1 MEFQRCSHY
10 PLESFYS
17 AALLVGYYLEL
28 FLSYGWGIRYVRVWY
43 HPEEVLVTLSVHFRP
58 HLFQL
63 ILKSGDDGALLDG
76 VEVRRYHLHGYL
88 LAPASIDLG
97 CVFRVLSVIH
107 LFMLGR
113 RVLVLSVTVFDSLC
127 LVSWLLGPPLSWASS
142 SPFTVPVSS
151 SVQVLCLMVLANCSI
166 PNRLPPL
173 LVRGGSPL

>member
-1 MEFQRCSHY
+1 MEFRRCSHY

-17 AALLVGYYLEL
+17 AALIFGYYLES
-28 FLSYGWGIRYVRVWY
+28 FLGYGWGIRYVLVWY

-97 CVFRVLSVIH
+97 CVFRVIH

-142 SPFTVPVSS
+142 SPFTVPVIFFCAGS
-151 SVQVLCLMVLANCSI
+151 QVLCLMVLAKI
-166 PNRLPPL
+166 F
-173 LVRGGSPL
+173 

>member
-1 MEFQRCSHY
+1 MAFRRRSHY

-17 AALLVGYYLEL
+17 AAILVCYFLEL
-28 FLSYGWGIRYVRVWY
+28 CLGYGWGFRYVLVRY
-43 HPEEVLVTLSVHFRP
+43 HPEEVLISLSVHFRP

-63 ILKSGDDGALLDG
+63 KLESGDDGALLDG

-88 LAPASIDLG
+88 LAPASIDWG

-127 LVSWLLGPPLSWASS
+127 LLASR
-142 SPFTVPVSS
+142 SPF
-151 SVQVLCLMVLANCSI
+151 VL
-166 PNRLPPL
+166 
-173 LVRGGSPL
+173 GF